1 MLKPMTWFWEPNP
14 IKETLV
20 SHMTS
25 TTTLEEG
32 LTHVRVRVRLRFAA
46 VGNSGE
52 QCVGSRHSRWGAHLR
67 RVHN

>member
-1 MLKPMTWFWEPNP
+1 MLNPMTWFWEPNP

-25 TTTLEEG
+25 TTTLEKG

-46 VGNSGE
+46 VGDRGE
-52 QCVGSRHSRWGAHLR
+52 QWVGRRHSRWGAHLR
-67 RVHN
+67 RVYN